1 VQYVKLQVWTSRDPS
16 GKDEMVTST
25 EKDVGVH
32 RSHTPPEILGE
43 ERAAFIVE
51 SLDHRRPGG
60 SSGAKW
66 SR

>member
-1 VQYVKLQVWTSRDPS
+1 MCYIEATLPA
-16 GKDEMVTST
+16 
-25 EKDVGVH
+25 
-32 RSHTPPEILGE
+32 EILGE

-60 SSGAKW
+60 SSGANW